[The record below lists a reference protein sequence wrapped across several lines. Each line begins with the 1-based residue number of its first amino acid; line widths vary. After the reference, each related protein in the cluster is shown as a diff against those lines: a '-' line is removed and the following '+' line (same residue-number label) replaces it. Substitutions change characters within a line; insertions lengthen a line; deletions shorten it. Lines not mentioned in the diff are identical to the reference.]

1 MPEAYVH
8 MVAAEVHWSIG
19 RPDDV
24 CVKVFSKM
32 RDKFL
37 PGEEVS
43 LGALYCAEPQPSP
56 LGLISCHVSAKQKTW
71 LGIAVVSQCALYHSV
86 DTATPPN

>member
-43 LGALYCAEPQPSP
+43 LGALHQSILSPSH
-56 LGLISCHVSAKQKTW
+56 LLLLIIPCHVV
-71 LGIAVVSQCALYHSV
+71 LL
-86 DTATPPN
+86 